1 MMEKIRILFV
11 IESLIAAGGEKSL
24 VTLLSLLDYERYD
37 VDLQL
42 FGYGGEFEQFVPRQ
56 VNMLPPLSYS
66 AYLMK
71 KRKGSIRMKW
81 ARFCYSISLR
91 GGQKTIKEQARL
103 YWKYISP
110 CIERNTSH
118 YDLAIAYG
126 QCHPT
131 FYVAEKVS
139 ARKKLAWVNCI
150 YHLAGKE
157 LDFQRYFYE
166 VMDKII
172 MVSDAALTHFQG
184 VFPEMASKMEL
195 MPDIINPLLIN
206 QMSES
211 GESFTDDYDGPRL
224 LTVARLNKFDKG
236 YDITL
241 DACRILK
248 DRNVKFR
255 WYALGRGE
263 YREEIMN
270 YIAENHLENYFVLL
284 GVTPNPYPY
293 IKDCTLY
300 VQTSRHEGF
309 GLSIA
314 EARFLNRP
322 VVTTEFDAVW
332 AQMVQGENGLVVP
345 QNPVA
350 VADAIEKLLTD
361 KQLYDHIVSYQQQV
375 KKGNTKEIEKFYQLI
390 EN

>member
-1 MMEKIRILFV
+1 MKKRILFV

-24 VTLLSLLDYERYD
+24 VTLLPLLDYDRYD

-42 FGYGGEFEQFVPRQ
+42 FGYGGEFEQFVPSQ

-71 KRKGSIRMKW
+71 KRKGNVRMKW
-81 ARFCYSISLR
+81 SRFCYSISLR
-91 GGQKTIKEQARL
+91 GEKKTIKEQARL

-110 CIERNTSH
+110 CIERNSTH
-118 YDLAIAYG
+118 YDIAIAYG

-157 LDFQRYFYE
+157 LEFQRPFYKE
-166 VMDKII
+166 MDKIV
-172 MVSDAALTHFQG
+172 MVSNAALTHFQG
-184 VFPEMASKMEL
+184 VYPEMLSKMGL
-195 MPDIINPLLIN
+195 MPDIINPLFIK
-206 QMSES
+206 QMSEC
-211 GESFTDDYDGPRL
+211 GESYIDGYDGPRI

-236 YDITL
+236 YDISL
-241 DACRILK
+241 DACRLLK
-248 DRNVKFR
+248 NRNVKFK

-263 YREEIMN
+263 YREEMMN
-270 YIAENHLENYFVLL
+270 YIAENHLDNYFVLL

-314 EARFLNRP
+314 EARILNRP

-332 AQMVQGENGLVVP
+332 VQMVQGENGLVVP
-345 QNPVA
+345 QDPVA
-350 VADAIEKLLTD
+350 VADAIEKLLND
-361 KQLYDHIVSYQQQV
+361 KQLYEHIVSYQKQE
-375 KKGNTKEIEKFYQLI
+375 KKGNTEEIEKFYKLI
-390 EN
+390 EE

>member
-1 MMEKIRILFV
+1 MEKKRILFV
-11 IESLIAAGGEKSL
+11 IESLVAAGGEKSL

-42 FGYGGEFEQFVPRQ
+42 FGFGGEFEQFVPKQ

-66 AYLMK
+66 SYLMK
-71 KRKGSIRMKW
+71 KRKGSVRMKW
-81 ARFCYSISLR
+81 ARLRYSISLR
-91 GGQKTIKEQARL
+91 GKKKTIKEQARL

-110 CIERNTSH
+110 CIERNSTH
-118 YDLAIAYG
+118 YDIAIAYG
-126 QCHPT
+126 QCNPT
-131 FYVAEKVS
+131 FYVAEKVN

-157 LDFQRYFYE
+157 LEFQRPFYKE
-166 VMDKII
+166 MDKIV
-172 MVSDAALTHFQG
+172 MVSNAALTHFQG
-184 VFPEMASKMEL
+184 VYPEMLSKMGL
-195 MPDIINPLLIN
+195 MPDIINPLFIK
-206 QMSES
+206 QMSEC
-211 GESFTDDYDGPRL
+211 GESYIDGYDGPRI

-241 DACRILK
+241 ETCRILR

-263 YREEIMN
+263 YREEMMN
-270 YIAENHLENYFVLL
+270 YIAENHLDNYFVLL

-314 EARFLNRP
+314 EARILNRP
-322 VVTTEFDAVW
+322 VVTTGFDAVW

-345 QNPVA
+345 QDPVA
-350 VADAIEKLLTD
+350 VADAIERLLND
-361 KQLYDHIVSYQQQV
+361 KNLYNHIVSYQKQE
-375 KKGNTKEIEKFYQLI
+375 KKGNTEEIEKFYQLI
-390 EN
+390 DN

>member
-42 FGYGGEFEQFVPRQ
+42 FGFGGEFEQYVPRQ

-110 CIERNTSH
+110 CIERNTSP

-150 YHLAGKE
+150 YHLDGKE
-157 LDFQRYFYE
+157 LVFQRPFYE

-184 VFPEMASKMEL
+184 VFPEMTSKMEL

-211 GESFTDDYDGPRL
+211 GESYIDDYDGPRL

-248 DRNVKFR
+248 DRNIKFR

-263 YREEIMN
+263 YREEMMN

-293 IKDCTLY
+293 INDCTLY
-300 VQTSRHEGF
+300 VQTSRHEGY

-314 EARFLNRP
+314 EARILNKP

-332 AQMVQGENGLVVP
+332 AQMVQGENGLVVS
-345 QNPVA
+345 QDPVA
-350 VADAIEKLLTD
+350 VADAIERLLND
-361 KQLYDHIVSYQQQV
+361 KHLYEHIVSYQKQE
-375 KKGNTKEIEKFYQLI
+375 KKGNIEEIEKFYQLV

>member
-110 CIERNTSH
+110 CIDRSSVQ
-118 YDLAIAYG
+118 YDVAIAYG

-139 ARKKLAWVNCI
+139 AKK
-150 YHLAGKE
+150 K
-157 LDFQRYFYE
+157 
-166 VMDKII
+166 K
-172 MVSDAALTHFQG
+172 SSLTG
-184 VFPEMASKMEL
+184 NLLSKSRRSTSKPGNL
-195 MPDIINPLLIN
+195 
-206 QMSES
+206 S
-211 GESFTDDYDGPRL
+211 
-224 LTVARLNKFDKG
+224 
-236 YDITL
+236 
-241 DACRILK
+241 LK
-248 DRNVKFR
+248 TR
-255 WYALGRGE
+255 
-263 YREEIMN
+263 
-270 YIAENHLENYFVLL
+270 
-284 GVTPNPYPY
+284 
-293 IKDCTLY
+293 
-300 VQTSRHEGF
+300 
-309 GLSIA
+309 
-314 EARFLNRP
+314 
-322 VVTTEFDAVW
+322 
-332 AQMVQGENGLVVP
+332 
-345 QNPVA
+345 
-350 VADAIEKLLTD
+350 
-361 KQLYDHIVSYQQQV
+361 
-375 KKGNTKEIEKFYQLI
+375 
-390 EN
+390 

>member
-1 MMEKIRILFV
+1 MEKKRILFV
-11 IESLIAAGGEKSL
+11 IESLVAAGGEKSL

-42 FGYGGEFEQFVPRQ
+42 FGFGGEFEQFVPKQ

-66 AYLMK
+66 SYLMK
-71 KRKGSIRMKW
+71 KRKGSVRMKW
-81 ARFCYSISLR
+81 ARLRYSISLR
-91 GGQKTIKEQARL
+91 GKKKTIKEQARL

-110 CIERNTSH
+110 CIERNSTH
-118 YDLAIAYG
+118 YDIAIAYG
-126 QCHPT
+126 QCNPT
-131 FYVAEKVS
+131 FYVAEKVN

-157 LDFQRYFYE
+157 LEFQRPFYKE
-166 VMDKII
+166 MDKIV
-172 MVSDAALTHFQG
+172 MVSNAALRHFQG
-184 VFPEMASKMEL
+184 VYPEMLSKMEL
-195 MPDIINPLLIN
+195 MPDIINPLFIK
-206 QMSES
+206 QMSEC
-211 GESFTDDYDGPRL
+211 GESYIDGYDGPRI

-241 DACRILK
+241 DACRFLK
-248 DRNVKFR
+248 DRNVKFK

-263 YREEIMN
+263 YREEMMN
-270 YIAENHLENYFVLL
+270 YIAENHLDNYFVLL

-314 EARFLNRP
+314 EARILNRP

-345 QNPVA
+345 QNPLA
-350 VADAIEKLLTD
+350 VADAIERMLND
-361 KQLYDHIVSYQQQV
+361 KQLYEHIIFYQKKE
-375 KKGNTKEIEKFYQLI
+375 KKGNTEEMEKFYQLI